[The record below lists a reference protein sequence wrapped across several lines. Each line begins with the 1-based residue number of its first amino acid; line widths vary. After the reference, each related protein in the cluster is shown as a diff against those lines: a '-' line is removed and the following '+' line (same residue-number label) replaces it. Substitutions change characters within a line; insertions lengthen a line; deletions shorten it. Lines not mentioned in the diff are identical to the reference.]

1 VLSNTSLAKQPEYD
15 EIVRLTLPFLISLNQ
30 VASSVSLWK
39 GPIRSDQ
46 GAGYISS
53 VKGRGM
59 EFDEVRPYMPGDDV
73 RRMDWRVTARTG
85 KAHTKL
91 FREERERPILL
102 GIDLREPMFF
112 ATRGVFKSVQAC
124 KLAALLAWK
133 AHQNGDRVGGQI
145 FGDTTHREIK
155 PQNDK
160 RAVLHFLTELVN
172 LSDPSVISDQ
182 THPQLQETNQGNAL
196 ESVLIRLIR
205 HSRPGSSIVLVSD
218 FRQLDPSCE
227 FHLMHLAKHCDVIL
241 MLIFDPMEIRLPTE
255 GRFRFSD
262 GQHDITVNT
271 SDRLATENFE
281 QMFRK
286 HTDYIKTLALRFRMR
301 FVMVSTVDD
310 PVDVLQS
317 SVATKYELV

>member
-1 VLSNTSLAKQPEYD
+1 MAESPLAKNSDYD
-15 EIVRLTLPFLISLNQ
+15 DVVRLTLPALISLNQ
-30 VASSVSLWK
+30 AASSVSLWK
-39 GPIRSDQ
+39 GRIRSDQ
-46 GAGYISS
+46 GSGYISS

-73 RRMDWRVTARTG
+73 RSMDWRVTARTG

-124 KLAALLAWK
+124 KLGALLAWK

-145 FGDTTHREIK
+145 FGQNAYREIK
-155 PQNDK
+155 PQNGQ
-160 RAVLHFLTELVN
+160 RAVLHFLTELVK
-172 LSDPSVISDQ
+172 LSDPAEISNSTGSVS
-182 THPQLQETNQGNAL
+182 QESIQGNAL
-196 ESVLIRLIR
+196 ESVLVRLIR

-218 FRQLDPSCE
+218 FWQLDRSCE

-241 MLIFDPMEIRLPTE
+241 MLVFDPMEVQLPVK
-255 GRFRFSD
+255 GHYRFSD
-262 GQHDITVNT
+262 GRHDITVNT
-271 SDRLATENFE
+271 SDRRTTENYE

-286 HTDYIKTLALRFRMR
+286 HTDRLKRLELRFGMR
-301 FVMVSTVDD
+301 FVRVSTTDD
-310 PVDVLQS
+310 PVEVLQS
-317 SVATKYELV
+317 SIIVK